1 MSKKMASHGGN
12 IYKKAK
18 ELNIPE
24 SEILDFSANISPLGT
39 PEAIKKAIVESLD
52 GVINYPDPDCGDLTE
67 AIAAFDGV
75 KPEYILCGN
84 GGADLLFRIALALKP
99 KKVLLPVP
107 AFVEYEE
114 ALCAVDAQMDYF
126 YLEEDFRVKESLL
139 SAMKEQDLLVICNPN
154 NPTGL
159 LVERELLLRILQKAK
174 DCNMKVLLDECFL
187 EIYPEEEKYTLKR
200 HLEAFPNL
208 MILKSFTKMY
218 AIPGVRLGYLMC
230 SDQELLQK
238 IRRCGQAWSVSHF
251 AQAAGLAALNE
262 TAYRESTIRV
272 IQQENAFMREELSK
286 LPITLYQGVVNYLF
300 FRAPGVADLDK
311 RLERHGIMI
320 RNCSNYV
327 NLGEEYFRVAVKS
340 REDNLRLLVAMKQEL
355 TGEREEENAS
365 ASKEVDAKNDL
376 QKYAEAAEKLQDG
389 ISQENGA
396 DDMLRRHILAAKKER
411 GISETD
417 EIPEQCK
424 TCTVYGCGG
433 MADSSEGMGR
443 VHVYY
448 GPGKGKTSTALGV
461 ALRCAGAGY
470 KILIHSFIATNTSSE
485 VEALKELSNVTYV
498 PSIPLKRYTFMMS
511 EEEKAQARQQNDRKL
526 EELMEQAKAY
536 DMLVLDEALYA
547 VEVGIL
553 TEEKL
558 MEYLIRKPCPLEI
571 VLTGK
576 TPSEKILAVADYAT
590 EMKKVKH
597 PLDFGL
603 SSRLGIE
610 K

>member
-52 GVINYPDPDCGDLTE
+52 GVINYPDPDCSDLTE

-75 KPEYILCGN
+75 KSEHILCGN

-114 ALCAVDAQMDYF
+114 ALSAVDAEMDYF
-126 YLEEDFRVKESLL
+126 YLEEDFLVKESLL

-159 LVERELLLRILQKAK
+159 LVERELLLRILEKAK
-174 DCNMKVLLDECFL
+174 ECNMKVLLDECFL

-230 SDQELLQK
+230 SDSELLRK

-272 IQQENAFMREELSK
+272 IQQENAFMREELAK

-300 FRAPGVADLDK
+300 FRAPGVVDLDK

-340 REDNLRLLVAMKQEL
+340 REDNLRLLAALKQEL
-355 TGEREEENAS
+355 IGEKKEEKTSPSKEEEA
-365 ASKEVDAKNDL
+365 KDA
-376 QKYAEAAEKLQDG
+376 
-389 ISQENGA
+389 
-396 DDMLRRHILAAKKER
+396 LRKHILAAKKER
-411 GISETD
+411 GMSEQD
-417 EIPEQCK
+417 DIPEQCK

-470 KILIHSFIATNTSSE
+470 KILMHPFIATNTSSE

-553 TEEKL
+553 TEDKL
-558 MEYLIRKPCPLEI
+558 IEYLVRKPCPLEI

>member
-39 PEAIKKAIVESLD
+39 PEAIKKAIVESLE
-52 GVINYPDPDCGDLTE
+52 GVINYPDPDCSDLTE
-67 AIAAFDGV
+67 GIAAFDGV
-75 KPEYILCGN
+75 KPEHILCGN

-114 ALCAVDAQMDYF
+114 ALSAVDAQMDYF
-126 YLEEDFRVKESLL
+126 YLEEDFRVKETLL
-139 SAMKEQDLLVICNPN
+139 EAMNPTQDMLVICNPN

-174 DCNMKVLLDECFL
+174 ECSMKVLLDECFL

-230 SDQELLQK
+230 SDQELLRK

-262 TAYRESTIRV
+262 VAYRESTIRV
-272 IQQENAFMREELSK
+272 IQKENAFMREELSK
-286 LPITLYQGVVNYLF
+286 LPITLYHGVVNYLF

-311 RLERHGIMI
+311 RLEQHGIMI

-340 REDNLRLLVAMKQEL
+340 REDNLRLLAALKQEL
-355 TGEREEENAS
+355 AGETGENAS
-365 ASKEVDAKNDL
+365 ASKDDL
-376 QKYAEAAEKLQDG
+376 QKRAEVAEEVWDATC
-389 ISQENGA
+389 QEGYTNDA
-396 DDMLRRHILAAKKER
+396 LRKHILAAKKER
-411 GISETD
+411 GTSETD

-433 MADSSEGMGR
+433 MADSAEGMGR

-511 EEEKAQARQQNDRKL
+511 EEEKAQARQQNDSKL
-526 EELMEQAKAY
+526 DELMEQAKAY
-536 DMLVLDEALYA
+536 DMLLLDEALYA

-553 TEEKL
+553 TEDKL
-558 MEYLIRKPCPLEI
+558 MKYLIRKPCPLEI